1 MEEKK
6 ATRKSWVGKVMSNKM
21 DKTVV
26 VMVERLIQEA
36 KYRKYVRR
44 RNTFKAH
51 DEQNACSV
59 GDQRA
64 HRGEQAYQQGQA
76 LAGCKDPGQ
85 SGRLTAWR
93 LVSLKRCGVTNDSI
107 GNSIECR

>member
-6 ATRKSWVGKVMSNKM
+6 STRKTWVGKVMSSKM

-44 RNTFKAH
+44 RHTFKAH
-51 DEQNACSV
+51 DALNVCSV
-59 GDQRA
+59 GDRVLIEES
-64 HRGEQAYQQGQA
+64 RPIS
-76 LAGCKDPGQ
+76 KDK
-85 SGRLTAWR
+85 RW
-93 LVSLKRCGVTNDSI
+93 LVVKILEKAAV
-107 GNSIECR
+107 

>member
-6 ATRKSWVGKVMSNKM
+6 STRKTWVGKVMSNKM

-36 KYRKYVRR
+36 KYRKFVRR

-51 DEQNACSV
+51 DAQNACSV
-59 GDQRA
+59 GDRVLIEES
-64 HRGEQAYQQGQA
+64 RPIS
-76 LAGCKDPGQ
+76 KDK
-85 SGRLTAWR
+85 RW
-93 LVSLKRCGVTNDSI
+93 LVVKILEKAAV
-107 GNSIECR
+107 